1 MADFLTSLGWYVKYL
16 NELDIP
22 EDTSVLVQNLTTYC
36 VDDLDFLEE
45 TKEEKHQRQSKDY
58 IKNGK
63 IVCPFIKE

>member
-1 MADFLTSLGWYVKYL
+1 MADLTSLGWYVKYL
-16 NELDIP
+16 DGLDIS
-22 EDTSVLVQNLTTYC
+22 EDTSIRELQTYC